1 MPVTPEPPA
10 KRSPFRRTI
19 VVAVAWAAVMAALM
33 VWSPSASGQEP
44 GVEPGVGNAYAQG
57 YRVDPRLGRLSF
69 GITYG
74 MALAGHQNT
83 VAVGEARSVDLG
95 VIGTT
100 LAAEGCDGGDP
111 TLPKEDQPQPL
122 VVRSTEE
129 GSEKGKAESENG
141 VQKRA
146 KASDDPL
153 ANAVA
158 VTAAS
163 GDPAVIEI
171 GSTVSETTSGI
182 VDGKRQARAVTEVS
196 DITFAGGLIVLE
208 GLRWD
213 AVWQSAPAE
222 VAEGSFTIEG
232 ITAGPQGLKPPRELA
247 DGAAGLAQA
256 NAVLEPLGFKIEP
269 PTVRKESGI
278 AFVDPMRIAVV
289 PSTQREAL
297 LGPIFNAAQP
307 YRERVYDALI
317 EADCGTA
324 SFLTVGDIAIGSVT
338 GAGSLGI
345 EVGGVTASSDDLR
358 RTSFLGSLT
367 PFSPALPPVAEGPT
381 GSLGDGAPS
390 TDGVL
395 GGSDPSSPPTA
406 DGGEQTS
413 EEDGAEEERAVADVQ
428 LASGSRGGPMVWV
441 GLGGLALLAA
451 LAEGD
456 RRKMRRAQRS
466 VPMEV
471 MA

>member
-1 MPVTPEPPA
+1 MSANPS
-10 KRSPFRRTI
+10 RFPFRRTL
-19 VVAVAWAAVMAALM
+19 VVAAVWMAVMATL
-33 VWSPSASGQEP
+33 VVTSSSASGQEP
-44 GVEPGVGNAYAQG
+44 GVEPGLGNAYAQG

-111 TLPKEDQPQPL
+111 TFAKEDQPQPL
-122 VVRSTEE
+122 VVRSTED
-129 GSEKGKAESENG
+129 GSEKGKTETENG
-141 VQKRA
+141 VEKHA
-146 KASDDPL
+146 KASDAPL

-163 GDPAVIEI
+163 GDPAVLEI

-196 DITFAGGLIVLE
+196 DITFAGGVIVLE

-213 AVWQSAPAE
+213 AVWQSAPDE
-222 VAEGSFTIEG
+222 VAQGSFTIEG
-232 ITAGPQGLKPPRELA
+232 ITAGPQGLKAPRELS
-247 DGAAGLAQA
+247 DGAAGLAEA

-289 PSTQREAL
+289 PSSQREAL

-317 EADCGTA
+317 EADCGNA
-324 SFLTVGDIAIGSVT
+324 SYLTVGDIAIGSVT
-338 GAGSLGI
+338 GAGSLGL

-367 PFSPALPPVAEGPT
+367 PFTPSLPPVAHAPT
-381 GSLGDGAPS
+381 GSLGESPS
-390 TDGVL
+390 PAGIL
-395 GGSDPSSPPTA
+395 GGDDAPLPPAA
-406 DGGEQTS
+406 DGGS
-413 EEDGAEEERAVADVQ
+413 AAGEDDDGEERPIADVE
-428 LASGSRGGPMVWV
+428 LASGTRGGPMVWV